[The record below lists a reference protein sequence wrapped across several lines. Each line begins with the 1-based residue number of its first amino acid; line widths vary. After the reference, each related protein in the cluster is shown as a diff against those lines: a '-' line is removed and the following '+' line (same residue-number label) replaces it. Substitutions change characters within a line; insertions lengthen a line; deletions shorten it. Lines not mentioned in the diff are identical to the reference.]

1 MTRHAIALCLSFAGT
16 LALSHT
22 AIAAPPAVEG
32 VAPGAG
38 KRGTE
43 FALSITGARLTDPQ
57 ELMLYG
63 TGVSVTKLEA
73 KSENEVAVT
82 LRAAADCKL
91 GEHLARL
98 RTKGGA
104 SAVFTFRVTAL
115 PVVEEAEPNNDAK
128 TAQKVELNTTVA
140 GTIEPADVDR
150 FAVQLKKGQRLSAE
164 VEAIRLGVELTD
176 TALEIYGPGGT
187 RLALVDDTPLFRQD
201 PFASIVAPA
210 DGTYTVLVR
219 ETNFGGGDNNR
230 YLLHVG
236 TFPRPAA
243 AFPLGGQAGTE
254 TRVTFAGG
262 GVAALKLPAT
272 GAFEF
277 FPSDEYGTAPTAH
290 PFRVS
295 PFPNVNEAE
304 PNDDP
309 AKANAAV
316 AWPVAFNGV
325 IEKPGDTDHFRFRA
339 KKGDVIDVQ
348 TWAYR
353 LGTSTDTVVAVFDA
367 RGTLVAQNDD
377 DETHDS
383 RVEVNIPADGEY
395 VVRVTDKRKQGGPL
409 FAYRV
414 ELTKPEPGL
423 SVFLA
428 EPLRKTQDKHVVTVP
443 RGGRVRAFVA
453 VRRDGFAGPVELA
466 AGELPG
472 GVKAQL
478 GSVPEGEYFV
488 PVVFEA
494 DANAPLGGKLVPITG
509 TGRAGDRTVIG
520 NFDQGVVLVRGPGD
534 SALHAV
540 ALDKL
545 AVVVVDASPLS
556 VTVVPPAAPVA
567 ADGTIDVL
575 VKIARAKGFEEAVE
589 ITFPALPP
597 GVEAPTQV
605 VIPADKTEAVVTL
618 VASKDADLG
627 DWKLLVEAG
636 IARAGRDAR
645 DPNLVGMNGLGTG
658 GPPMGRR
665 PRKAIEGFT
674 AVSSELVPVST
685 AAPPVSGTFAPVAA
699 EQGQKVKVVCKFAA
713 PLAANF
719 AAKLDGLPPRAT
731 AQPLELKAGAKEAV
745 FEVSVDPTSPVGT
758 HDALILELAG
768 AAGGRKVVYRV
779 GRGAALKVD
788 APGAVKTDA
797 AGRPLSP
804 LEALRQQE
812 MKK

>member
-1 MTRHAIALCLSFAGT
+1 MRVRFV
-16 LALSHT
+16 LAVCAFVLGGELR
-22 AIAAPPAVEG
+22 AAPPAVEG

-43 FALSITGARLTDPQ
+43 FALTITGARLTDPQ

-63 TGVSVTKLEA
+63 TGVSVAKLEG

-82 LRAAADCKL
+82 IRAAADCKL

-128 TAQKVELNTTVA
+128 AAQKIALNTTVA
-140 GTIEPADVDR
+140 GTIEPADVDCY
-150 FAVQLKKGQRLSAE
+150 AVQLNKGQRLSAE

-176 TALEIYGPGGT
+176 TALEIYAPDGT
-187 RLALVDDTPLFRQD
+187 RLAFVDDTPLFRQD
-201 PFASIVAPA
+201 PFASIIAPA

-243 AFPLGGQAGTE
+243 VFPLGGQAGTE
-254 TRVTFAGG
+254 TRVKQFGAGEA
-262 GVAALKLPAT
+262 VLKLPAS

-277 FPSDEYGTAPTAH
+277 YPSDEFGTAPTAH

-295 PFPNVNEAE
+295 PFPNVNETE
-304 PNDDP
+304 SNDDP

-316 AWPVAFNGV
+316 NWPVAFNGI
-325 IEKPGDTDHFRFRA
+325 IEKPGDADHFRFRA
-339 KKGDVIDVQ
+339 KKGEVIDVQ
-348 TWAYR
+348 AFAYR
-353 LGTSTDTVVAVFDA
+353 LGSPADTVVAVLDA
-367 RGTLVAQNDD
+367 RGNLVAQNDD

-383 RVEVNIPADGEY
+383 RVEVPIPADGEY
-395 VVRVTDKRKQGGPL
+395 VVRVTDKRKQGGPA
-409 FAYRV
+409 FVYRI

-428 EPLRKTQDKHVVTVP
+428 EPLRKTQDKHVITVP

-453 VRRDGFAGPVELA
+453 VRRDGFTGPVELA
-466 AGELPG
+466 AGELPT
-472 GVKAQL
+472 GVKANL
-478 GSVPEGEYFV
+478 GNVPEGEYLV

-509 TGRAGDRTVIG
+509 TGRASDRTVSG
-520 NFDQGVVLVRGPGD
+520 GFDQSVILVRGPGD

-545 AVVVVDASPLS
+545 AVVVVDPSPVS

-575 VKIARAKGFEEAVE
+575 VKITRAKGFEEAVE
-589 ITFPALPP
+589 ITFPCLPP

-618 VASKDADLG
+618 VASKSADLG

-658 GPPMGRR
+658 GPRR
-665 PRKAIEGFT
+665 PRKTIEGFV
-674 AVSSELVPVST
+674 AVSSELVPVRT

-713 PLAANF
+713 PLAADF

-731 AQPLELKAGAKEAV
+731 APALDLKAGAKEVV
-745 FEVSVDPTSPVGT
+745 FEVSVDPTSPVGL

-768 AAGGRKVVYRV
+768 TAGGRKVVYRV

-797 AGRPLSP
+797 TGKPLSP

-812 MKK
+812 KKN